1 MNPQNIESL
10 APCDG
15 KQPTIWRI
23 PSQRASNDEWFASW
37 IYHLTNQYNYSFLL
51 DLLLNFDK
59 PNDCT
64 TVCFGLYQMKHQTCE
79 SPETMHRSSV
89 DSPTKDR

>member
-1 MNPQNIESL
+1 MNHQNIESL

-15 KQPTIWRI
+15 TTKDWWI

-37 IYHLTNQYNYSFLL
+37 MYHLTNPYDHSFLL

-59 PNDCT
+59 PNICT
-64 TVCFGLYQMKHQTCE
+64 TVCLGLYQMKLQTCE
-79 SPETMHRSSV
+79 
-89 DSPTKDR
+89 